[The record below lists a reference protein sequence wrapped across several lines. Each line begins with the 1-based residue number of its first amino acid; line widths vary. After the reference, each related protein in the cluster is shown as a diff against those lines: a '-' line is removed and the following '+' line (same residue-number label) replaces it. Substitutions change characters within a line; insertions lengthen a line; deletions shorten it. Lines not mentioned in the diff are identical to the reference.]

1 MIDMMKIQYGMK
13 AAPVSIEQLNDRIDK
28 FTMLEMPPAIELH
41 LFGESDIFD
50 IKGLETCIINC
61 ETIKSYNPKFI
72 VHFPHQDIS
81 GKIFDPFVDNN
92 ESVLKAL
99 DFSNSIGATA
109 IVMHRYYGLDRNISF
124 GEAEQLY
131 NQRLRGWADEARQR
145 NLSVLVENNG
155 FLWLP
160 THFNKEYA
168 VTALDHF
175 FPWEIRRFNAFLE
188 AEGISN
194 VFPVIDTAHATL
206 SINMLKLWYKFRE
219 FRVDKRFAN
228 ITMAEEKESQSLTI
242 DDFIKEAH
250 SPYLHISDSILFGEN
265 DKYPKNID
273 IYLMSEGLSLG
284 RGNIDFESVMNT
296 VLDNKIDTTFIL
308 EIDPID
314 GSQVNNLAQFE
325 GIKALQSIKERI
337 IKGNQEECLVS

>member
-1 MIDMMKIQYGMK
+1 MKIQYGMK
-13 AAPVSIEQLNDRIDK
+13 AAPISIEQLNDRIKK
-28 FTMLEMPPAIELH
+28 FAMLGMSSVIELH
-41 LFGESDIFD
+41 LLGETDIFN
-50 IKGLETCIINC
+50 KNGLKICIQNC
-61 ETIKSYNPKFI
+61 ESIKPYQPEFI

-81 GKIFDPFVDNN
+81 GKIFDPFVDGD
-92 ESVLKAL
+92 ETVLKAL
-99 DFSNSIGATA
+99 DFSSSISATA
-109 IVMHRYYGLDRNISF
+109 IVMHRYYCLDRNLSF
-124 GEAEQLY
+124 DEAEQLF
-131 NQRLRGWADEARQR
+131 NQRLKGWADEARQR
-145 NLSVLVENNG
+145 NLSILVENNG

-206 SINMLKLWYKFRE
+206 SINMLKLWYRFRE
-219 FRVDKRFAN
+219 FRGDKRFAN
-228 ITMAEEKESQSLTI
+228 ITMAEEKESPSLTI
-242 DDFIKEAH
+242 DDFIKETH
-250 SPYLHISDSILFGEN
+250 SPYLHVSDSILFGEE
-265 DKYPKNID
+265 DKYSKNID

-284 RGNIDFESVMNT
+284 RGNIDFDGIMNT
-296 VLDNKIDTTFIL
+296 VLDNKIDTTLIL

-314 GSQVNNLAQFE
+314 GNQNNNLAQFE
-325 GIKALQSIKERI
+325 GIKTLKSIKERI

>member
-1 MIDMMKIQYGMK
+1 MK

-28 FTMLEMPPAIELH
+28 FTMLEMRPVIELH
-41 LFGESDIFD
+41 LLGETDIFNKD
-50 IKGLETCIINC
+50 GLKICIENC
-61 ETIKSYNPKFI
+61 ESIKSYNPKFI

-92 ESVLKAL
+92 ESVLKVL

-109 IVMHRYYGLDRNISF
+109 IVMHRCYGLDRNFSF
-124 GEAEQLY
+124 DEAEQLF
-131 NQRLRGWADEARQR
+131 NQRLKVWADEAKQR
-145 NLSVLVENNG
+145 NLSILVENNG

-175 FPWEIRRFNAFLE
+175 FPWEIRRFNAFLD

-194 VFPVIDTAHATL
+194 IFPVIDTAHATL

-228 ITMAEEKESQSLTI
+228 ITIVEEKESQSLTI

-250 SPYLHISDSILFGEN
+250 SPYLHISDSILLGES
-265 DKYPKNID
+265 DKYPGNTD

-284 RGNIDFESVMNT
+284 RGNIDFESVMNA

-308 EIDPID
+308 EVDPID
-314 GSQVNNLAQFE
+314 GNQGNNLAQFE
-325 GIKALQSIKERI
+325 GLKTLQSIQERI

>member
-1 MIDMMKIQYGMK
+1 MKIQYGMK
-13 AAPVSIEQLNDRIDK
+13 ASPLYLEQLKDRIDK
-28 FTMLEMPPAIELH
+28 FKKLKSSPIIELH
-41 LFGESDIFD
+41 LLGETDIFN
-50 IKGLETCIINC
+50 KNGLKVCIENC
-61 ETIKSYNPKFI
+61 ESIRPYQPGFI

-81 GKIFDPFVDNN
+81 GKIFDPFVDDD

-99 DFSNSIGATA
+99 DFSNSIRATA
-109 IVMHRYYGLDRNISF
+109 IVMHRCCCLERNFSF
-124 GEAEQLY
+124 DEAEQLF
-131 NQRLRGWADEARQR
+131 NQRLKVWADEARQR
-145 NLSVLVENNG
+145 NLSILVENNG

-206 SINMLKLWYKFRE
+206 SINMLMLWHKFRE
-219 FRVDKRFAN
+219 FRGDKRFAN
-228 ITMAEEKESQSLTI
+228 ITMAEERESSSLTI

-250 SPYLHISDSILFGEN
+250 SPYLHISDSILFGED
-265 DKYPKNID
+265 DKYSKNIN

-284 RGNIDFESVMNT
+284 RGNIDFDSIMNT
-296 VLDNKIDTTFIL
+296 VLDNKIDTTLIL

-314 GSQVNNLAQFE
+314 GNQNSNLAQFE
-325 GIKALQSIKERI
+325 GVKTLQSIQERI